1 MGVKKK
7 AYRTKN
13 ILLVVG
19 VLLIAAN
26 LRMSIASVGP
36 LIGVIRE
43 DIGISNSAAGLLT
56 TLPLLSFAIFS
67 ILAPNIAR
75 RYGIKCVLMAS
86 LIALVV
92 GILLRSVYTALALYA
107 GTFILGS
114 AIAMGNV
121 LLPALIKQQFP
132 HRIGIM
138 TGLYTT
144 FMNLFGALASGLSVP
159 IALHLG
165 IGWRMTLASTAL
177 LVIITI
183 ILWLPQMFD
192 RRSSSKRYEATQK
205 VNLWGSS
212 LAWFVTL
219 FMGLQSLLYFVMLS
233 WLPEI
238 FIHYGM
244 NPSKAGFM
252 LSLMLLFSIP
262 ANFIVPIIAE
272 RIKKQHILI
281 ITVVSVTLLGLVGIF
296 LSGKFLAPLWTILL
310 GLGIG
315 GCLSLSLALI
325 ALRSPDTQH
334 TSQLSGMAQSVGYLL
349 AAVGPILFGAL
360 RDVTHT
366 WSMPLIIMMVTCIV
380 LFVVGIGAGKDAN
393 VQSKNSGKSQITSGK
408 KI

>member
-1 MGVKKK
+1 MIKKTGVIKKR
-7 AYRTKN
+7 YRTKN

-19 VLLIAAN
+19 ILFIAAN
-26 LRMSIASVGP
+26 LRMSLSSVGP
-36 LIGVIRE
+36 LVGMIR
-43 DIGISNSAAGLLT
+43 DDTGISNGAAGLLT

-67 ILAPNIAR
+67 ILASNIAR
-75 RYGIKCVLMAS
+75 RYGIKSTLMAS
-86 LIALVV
+86 LVALVI
-92 GILLRSVYTALALYA
+92 GIFLRSVYTAFALFA

-121 LLPALIKQQFP
+121 LLPALIKRRFP

-159 IALHLG
+159 IAQQLG
-165 IGWRMTLASTAL
+165 VGWRRTLASTAL

-192 RRSSSKRYEATQK
+192 RRSSKRYEVTQK
-205 VNLWGSS
+205 VNIWGSP

-219 FMGLQSLLYFVMLS
+219 FLGLQSMLYFVMLS

-244 NPSKAGFM
+244 NSSKAGFM
-252 LSLMLLFSIP
+252 LSLMLLSSIP
-262 ANFIVPIIAE
+262 ANFIVPIIAD

-281 ITVVSVTLLGLVGIF
+281 ITVVSITLLGLVGIF
-296 LSGKFLAPLWTILL
+296 LSGQFLAPLWTILL

-325 ALRSPDTQH
+325 ALRTLDTQH

-349 AAVGPILFGAL
+349 AAIGPVLFGAL
-360 RDVTHT
+360 RDATHT
-366 WSMPLIIMMVTCIV
+366 WTMPLIIMMVTCIV
-380 LFVVGIGAGKDAN
+380 LFIVGIGAGKDAY
-393 VQSKNSGKSQITSGK
+393 VQSKKLGESQITS
-408 KI
+408 